1 MTSPKKIHFL
11 FLGGIVLLAFIFFS
25 YLVHKNL
32 FIHSDFN
39 MTVRL
44 QDHISRK
51 FDGFFSFLSEI
62 GNAEVVG
69 IVLGVILLFRKK
81 ISGIV
86 VLVSFGVFHLI
97 EIYGKT
103 FVHHLPPPHFM
114 LRTETLVNFPQFYVS
129 AQNSYPS
136 GHAARAWFITTVIF
150 FMVYKSKK
158 ISKITKY
165 SIYSVLLAYNIIM
178 VVSRVYLGEHWTSD
192 VIGGSLLGFSFALL
206 SSFVLL

>member
-1 MTSPKKIHFL
+1 
-11 FLGGIVLLAFIFFS
+11 
-25 YLVHKNL
+25 
-32 FIHSDFN
+32 

-44 QDHISRK
+44 QDHISRQ

-69 IVLGVILLFRKK
+69 IVLGLILLFRKK
-81 ISGIV
+81 IGGIII
-86 VLVSFGVFHLI
+86 LVAFGAFHLI

-136 GHAARAWFITTVIF
+136 GHSARAWFITTIIF
-150 FMVYKSKK
+150 FMVYKSKRL
-158 ISKITKY
+158 SKMTKY
-165 SIYSVLLAYNIIM
+165 IIYAVLLLYNITM